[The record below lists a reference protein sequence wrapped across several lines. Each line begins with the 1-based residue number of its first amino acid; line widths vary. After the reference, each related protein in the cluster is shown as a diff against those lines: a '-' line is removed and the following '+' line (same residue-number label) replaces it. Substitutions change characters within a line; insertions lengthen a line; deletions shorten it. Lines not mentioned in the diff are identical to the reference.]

1 MVGSLSAGIPGMAC
15 LPAVSSV
22 ARLRRC
28 AHVGLSSSQEEQS
41 YKIQGGEVLK
51 TMKSPLQSLFVLF
64 LLFVMNDDDPTVT
77 LFLVLAH
84 LSTNLSNDLLI
95 VS

>member
-15 LPAVSSV
+15 LPAASSV

-41 YKIQGGEVLK
+41 YKIQGSEVLK
-51 TMKSPLQSLFVLF
+51 TMKSPLQLLFVLF
-64 LLFVMNDDDPTVT
+64 FNY
-77 LFLVLAH
+77 
-84 LSTNLSNDLLI
+84 S
-95 VS
+95 